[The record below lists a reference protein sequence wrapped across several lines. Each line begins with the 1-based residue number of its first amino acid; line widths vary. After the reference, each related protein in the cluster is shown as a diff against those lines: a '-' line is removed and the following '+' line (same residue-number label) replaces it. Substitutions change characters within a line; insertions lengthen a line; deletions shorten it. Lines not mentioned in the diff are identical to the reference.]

1 MALMMGG
8 GGAVLGQMIIPVP
21 VLGAL
26 LGNLVGS
33 TLGAVGVSYANNKV
47 LGICVE
53 SGWTFWGLVDQSY
66 EVPEEVLNE
75 AGFDLFARQVFK
87 PEQFNVAHF
96 NTQSFQEARLGFT
109 VLRRGVISFNAVG
122 YL

>member
-1 MALMMGG
+1 MTGGVGAL
-8 GGAVLGQMIIPVP
+8 LGQMIIPVP

-33 TLGAVGVSYANNKV
+33 TLGAIGASYANNKV

-66 EVPEEVLNE
+66 DVPEEVLRE
-75 AGFDLFARQVFK
+75 SGFDLFARQVFR
-87 PEQFNVAHF
+87 PEQLNITRF
-96 NTQSFQEARLGFT
+96 NTQSYQATGLGFT
-109 VLRRGVISFNAVG
+109 VLRRGVISFNTVR
-122 YL
+122 YQQ

>member
-1 MALMMGG
+1 
-8 GGAVLGQMIIPVP
+8 VLGQMIIPVP

-47 LGICVE
+47 LGICIE

-66 EVPEEVLNE
+66 VVPEEVLKE
-75 AGFDLFARQVFK
+75 AGFDLFARQLFK
-87 PEQFNVAHF
+87 PEQFNIARF
-96 NTQSFQEARLGFT
+96 NLPFFQKNSLSFT
-109 VLRRGVISFNAVG
+109 VVRRGVISFNTVG
-122 YL
+122 YM